1 MSKRIIQS
9 AIKVV
14 VGIAVAVFLVVP
26 PRDSISFSILIG
38 SIAVLFVCL
47 LLWEFLFSNEHT
59 GQRDKPEQ

>member
-1 MSKRIIQS
+1 MSKRIIQN

-14 VGIAVAVFLVVP
+14 VVIAVAVFLVVP

-47 LLWEFLFSNEHT
+47 LLWELLFGDKHT
-59 GQRDKPEQ
+59 GQPDKPEQ